1 MTEINCIVSAERC
14 AGVQHTI
21 ALSPRRLHHGM
32 RAADDDLSEAMAH
45 LSSPISTEQFP
56 PIDQRKLKHP
66 GTYGVAG
73 RCSRGPCP
81 QEHRK
86 LNSLCFFLKLSRR
99 RRFPRRP
106 TRSRKQRAR
115 GRRHPETGLGVS
127 GRDATWG
134 RGAMLF
140 VALLPPPGPG
150 PGLGF
155 GRCVAGRG
163 TLPRVR
169 GCGRADRGAGTV
181 TLRSHA
187 GSRTGIDNTRHAC
200 EIIATVGL

>member
-1 MTEINCIVSAERC
+1 V
-14 AGVQHTI
+14 
-21 ALSPRRLHHGM
+21 RR
-32 RAADDDLSEAMAH
+32 RAAYDRVVAQAPAPRHEGGRRRPQRSHGASLVAHQHGAVPSHRSEEAKAPRYVRCRRQMQ
-45 LSSPISTEQFP
+45 PRTVST
-56 PIDQRKLKHP
+56 R
-66 GTYGVAG
+66 T
-73 RCSRGPCP
+73 P
-81 QEHRK
+81 QIK
-86 LNSLCFFLKLSRR
+86 FLVFFLKLSRR

-200 EIIATVGL
+200 EIIAIVGL

>member
-1 MTEINCIVSAERC
+1 MTGNLEIFCEVKYGKVATHAAAVAEINCIVSAERC

-32 RAADDDLSEAMAH
+32 MADDDDLSEAMAH
-45 LSSPISTEQFP
+45 LSSPLSTEQFP

-66 GTYGVAG
+66 GTV
-73 RCSRGPCP
+73 SRRQMQPRTVSTRTP
-81 QEHRK
+81 QIK
-86 LNSLCFFLKLSRR
+86 FLVFFLKLSCR

-115 GRRHPETGLGVS
+115 GRRHPETGLGVT

-155 GRCVAGRG
+155 GRCLAGRG

-169 GCGRADRGAGTV
+169 GCGRADRGAGMV
-181 TLRSHA
+181 KYL
-187 GSRTGIDNTRHAC
+187 
-200 EIIATVGL
+200 EQ